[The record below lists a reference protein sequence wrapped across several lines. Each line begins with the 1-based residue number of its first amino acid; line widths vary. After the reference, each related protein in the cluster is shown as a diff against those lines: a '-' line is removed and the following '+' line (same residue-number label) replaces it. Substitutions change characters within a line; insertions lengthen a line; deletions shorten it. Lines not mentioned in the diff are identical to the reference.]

1 LSILA
6 EIYTDTRGSE
16 ITTAEKADLRGQEF
30 FTRGFVRTKTK
41 IDYLACAN
49 ETLKLSHVAFWVDNP
64 IEDQFQHQ

>member
-1 LSILA
+1 MLA
-6 EIYTDTRGSE
+6 ENYTDTRGSE
-16 ITTAEKADLRGQEF
+16 ITTAEIYDLGGQGL

-49 ETLKLSHVAFWVDNP
+49 ETLKLSHVACWVDNP